1 MTKKLNDKELMCAIY
16 RCSELRYEIL
26 KLELEKERAAR
37 KKLEQLVLRFIDV
50 DNELNK
56 ATDELLT
63 KIVQRVRKL
72 EDEDA

>member
-1 MTKKLNDKELMCAIY
+1 MAKKLNDKELMCAIH

-56 ATDELLT
+56 ATDGLLT